1 MRQSAVSFEANGL
14 KFEGILSTPDDLIG
28 DVPGV
33 VVCHPHPLF
42 GGNMHNNVVSA
53 VTYHLS
59 TVGIATLKFN
69 FRGVGNSEGEHSK
82 GELEYQ
88 EVVAAQKLLSA
99 WPGINPKKIGI
110 VGYSFGT
117 RVILRHPQLQK
128 SPRAFAFISP
138 SIEALE
144 ESTLK
149 NDKRPKFVISGTK
162 DKLLQSAKLPE
173 VLEQFVNP
181 PMISSIEGADHF
193 WANMEDLAVEPVS
206 TFFHENLT

>member
-69 FRGVGNSEGEHSK
+69 FRGVVTAK
-82 GELEYQ
+82 
-88 EVVAAQKLLSA
+88 
-99 WPGINPKKIGI
+99 
-110 VGYSFGT
+110 
-117 RVILRHPQLQK
+117 
-128 SPRAFAFISP
+128 
-138 SIEALE
+138 
-144 ESTLK
+144 ESTRK
-149 NDKRPKFVISGTK
+149 ES
-162 DKLLQSAKLPE
+162 
-173 VLEQFVNP
+173 
-181 PMISSIEGADHF
+181 
-193 WANMEDLAVEPVS
+193 
-206 TFFHENLT
+206 

>member
-99 WPGINPKKIGI
+99 WPGINPK
-110 VGYSFGT
+110 
-117 RVILRHPQLQK
+117 
-128 SPRAFAFISP
+128 
-138 SIEALE
+138 
-144 ESTLK
+144 
-149 NDKRPKFVISGTK
+149 
-162 DKLLQSAKLPE
+162 
-173 VLEQFVNP
+173 
-181 PMISSIEGADHF
+181 
-193 WANMEDLAVEPVS
+193 
-206 TFFHENLT
+206 

>member
-14 KFEGILSTPDDLIG
+14 KFEGILSTPDDLTGNI
-28 DVPGV
+28 PGV
-33 VVCHPHPLF
+33 VVCHPPPLF

-59 TVGIATLKFN
+59 TVGIASLKFN

-82 GELEYQ
+82 GDLEYQ
-88 EVVAAQKLLSA
+88 EVVAAQKMLSE
-99 WPGINPKKIGI
+99 WPGINSTNIGI

-117 RVILRHPQLQK
+117 RVILRHPELQEF
-128 SPRAFAFISP
+128 PRAFAFISP

-149 NDKRPKFVISGTK
+149 NDNRPKFVISGTK
-162 DKLLQSAKLPE
+162 DKLLQSNRLTE
-173 VLEQFVNP
+173 VLNQFVHP
-181 PMISSIEGADHF
+181 PIINSVEGADHF

-206 TFFHENLT
+206 MFFHENLT

>member
-14 KFEGILSTPDDLIG
+14 KFEGILSTPDDLTGNI
-28 DVPGV
+28 PGV

-59 TVGIATLKFN
+59 TVGIASLKFN

-82 GELEYQ
+82 GDLEYQ
-88 EVVAAQKLLSA
+88 EVVAAQKMLSE
-99 WPGINPKKIGI
+99 WPGINSTNIGI

-117 RVILRHPQLQK
+117 RVILRHPELHEF
-128 SPRAFAFISP
+128 PRAFAFISP

-149 NDKRPKFVISGTK
+149 NDNRPKFVISGTK
-162 DKLLQSAKLPE
+162 DKLLQANRLTE
-173 VLEQFVNP
+173 VLNQFVYP
-181 PMISSIEGADHF
+181 PIISSVEGADLF
-193 WANMEDLAVEPVS
+193 CANMEDLAVEPVS
-206 TFFHENLT
+206 MFFHDNLT